1 MLYAAIVTLI
11 HIGLTLGRGAGIKML
26 KRSQWDLWK
35 TIFFIV
41 LGAAIY
47 AFGLHYFVIS
57 NQLMEGGVTG
67 IALLLYYAGELPPSV
82 TTLALN
88 IPLFILGWSIL
99 GKQPMRLTILGT
111 VAVSLFLALME
122 RWIHASWIKPFE
134 KPDDLLLVALYAGI
148 TLGTGLGL
156 VFRFGGTTGGGDI
169 IARLGNKYRGWSMG
183 QVILGFDAVVI
194 GAALFYLPQERVL
207 YTLVSVFIAT
217 RMIDF
222 ITEGAYAAKEFT
234 VITDKGEELAA
245 AITKELDRGVT
256 LLPAVGAYSQAAKSM
271 VYCIV
276 GRAEV
281 RRLKTLVRSVDP
293 QAFIVINDVHDVLGE
308 GFKKE

>member
-1 MLYAAIVTLI
+1 
-11 HIGLTLGRGAGIKML
+11 ML

-35 TIFFIV
+35 TVFFIV

-67 IALLLYYAGELPPSV
+67 IALLLYYAGGLPPSV

-88 IPLFILGWSIL
+88 IPLFIVGWSIL

-122 RWIHASWIKPFE
+122 RWIHAGWIKPFE

>member
-1 MLYAAIVTLI
+1 MLD
-11 HIGLTLGRGAGIKML
+11 R
-26 KRSQWDLWK
+26 RQWDLWK
-35 TIFFIV
+35 TVFFIL
-41 LGAAIY
+41 LGSGIY

-57 NQLMEGGVTG
+57 NQLMEGGATG
-67 IALLLYYAGELPPSV
+67 IALLLYYAGDLPPSL

-99 GKQPMRLTILGT
+99 GKRAMRLTILGT

-122 RWIHASWIKPFE
+122 RLIGGGWIKPFE
-134 KPDDLLLVALYAGI
+134 KPDDLLLVALYAGL

-183 QVILGFDAVVI
+183 QVILGFDAFVI

-207 YTLVSVFIAT
+207 YTLVSVFVAT
-217 RMIDF
+217 RTIDF

-234 VITDKGEELAA
+234 VITDKGEALAA

-256 LLPAVGAYSQAAKSM
+256 LLPAVGAYSQASKNM

-276 GRAEV
+276 GRSEV
-281 RRLKTLVRSVDP
+281 RRLKTLVRTVDP
-293 QAFIVINDVHDVLGE
+293 QAFMVINDVHDVLGE

>member
-1 MLYAAIVTLI
+1 MLN
-11 HIGLTLGRGAGIKML
+11 R
-26 KRSQWDLWK
+26 RQWDLWK
-35 TIFFIV
+35 TVFFIV

-67 IALLLYYAGELPPSV
+67 IALLLYYAGGFPPSV

-99 GKQPMRLTILGT
+99 GKRAMRLTILGT

-122 RWIHASWIKPFE
+122 RWIHAGWITPFE
-134 KPDDLLLVALYAGI
+134 KQDDLLLVALYAGI

-183 QVILGFDAVVI
+183 QVILGFDAIVI

-234 VITDKGEELAA
+234 VITDRGEELAA
-245 AITKELDRGVT
+245 AITKELERGVT
-256 LLPAVGAYSQAAKSM
+256 LLPAIGAYSQAAKSM

-281 RRLKTLVRSVDP
+281 RRLKTLVRAVDP